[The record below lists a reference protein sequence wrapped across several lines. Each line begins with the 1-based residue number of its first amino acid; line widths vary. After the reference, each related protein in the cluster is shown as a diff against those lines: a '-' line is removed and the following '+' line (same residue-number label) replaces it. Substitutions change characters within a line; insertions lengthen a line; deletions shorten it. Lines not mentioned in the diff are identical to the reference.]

1 MEKTTQYTSIQNSYS
16 FQTMNINNINNN
28 PNVFKTNTQNNCKN
42 KSKSYSKGNKKNYKH
57 LLSDLQKTYDINMD
71 IIKNFY
77 RTTTTVNTLL
87 NKDNDI
93 ISHIDKLNKIYL
105 KKKELVNK
113 VKERKS
119 KLLIELQ
126 IFAEK
131 KRKNEEIKDAYDEKI
146 MENMDN
152 VDSKEELIKKVQKRL
167 KEVEI
172 YVHKQGLDLP
182 DKNKVKFYQA
192 FYINDFLD
200 VNNELSRKKDLLT
213 KSIEKIG
220 NDIANV
226 TEENKSLNPWGKGSH
241 IQSKKDIEEENLKK
255 KEEKKLNKYIER
267 YEAKIQLMNSKINIL
282 KSAYEKIT
290 ATSFGKKNM
299 NLSKKNVKV
308 RNVAFKK
315 LNPGKLCD
323 KRNKNEVRIDTEESV
338 NNRAKNNDD
347 ANNRLNSFL
356 DFSTLLNNKNDDG
369 KMDDISKDGGDVLTK
384 SNLWDIS
391 AINVKDT
398 SFIGKK

>member
-16 FQTMNINNINNN
+16 FQTMNINNNANI
-28 PNVFKTNTQNNCKN
+28 FKTSMRSGGKI
-42 KSKSYSKGNKKNYKH
+42 KSKSFSKGYKKNYKH
-57 LLSDLQKTYDINMD
+57 LLSDLEKTYDINID

-93 ISHIDKLNKIYL
+93 ITHINTLNKIYH

-113 VKERKS
+113 VKEKKS

-131 KRKNEEIKDAYDEKI
+131 KRKNEEAKECYDEKI

-152 VDSKEELIKKVQKRL
+152 IDSKEELIKKVQKRL

-172 YVHKQGLDLP
+172 YVHKQGINLQ
-182 DKNKVKFYQA
+182 DKNREKYYQN
-192 FYINDFLD
+192 FYISDFLD
-200 VNNELSRKKDLLT
+200 VNNEFSRKKFLLT

-220 NDIANV
+220 NQIANV
-226 TEENKSLNPWGKGSH
+226 TEENKTYKSREKVASPR
-241 IQSKKDIEEENLKK
+241 QSKLDLEEENFKK
-255 KEEKKLNKYIER
+255 KEEKKINKYIVQ

-290 ATSFGKKNM
+290 EISFGKKNM
-299 NLSKKNVKV
+299 NLSKKNVRV
-308 RNVAFKK
+308 RNINYKK
-315 LNPGKLCD
+315 LNPGKLLD
-323 KRNKNEVRIDTEESV
+323 KRDKNEVKIDNDGSAIF
-338 NNRAKNNDD
+338 NIKNNDD
-347 ANNRLNSFL
+347 INNRMSSFFNL
-356 DFSTLLNNKNDDG
+356 STLNNKNEDG
-369 KMDDISKDGGDVLTK
+369 KINDTSKEGGDFNVLTK
-384 SNLWDIS
+384 SNIWDIS
-391 AINVKDT
+391 AINAKDI
-398 SFIGKK
+398 SYIDKK

>member
-226 TEENKSLNPWGKGSH
+226 TEENKSLNPWGKGLFRS
-241 IQSKKDIEEENLKK
+241 
-255 KEEKKLNKYIER
+255 
-267 YEAKIQLMNSKINIL
+267 
-282 KSAYEKIT
+282 
-290 ATSFGKKNM
+290 
-299 NLSKKNVKV
+299 
-308 RNVAFKK
+308 
-315 LNPGKLCD
+315 
-323 KRNKNEVRIDTEESV
+323 
-338 NNRAKNNDD
+338 
-347 ANNRLNSFL
+347 
-356 DFSTLLNNKNDDG
+356 
-369 KMDDISKDGGDVLTK
+369 
-384 SNLWDIS
+384 
-391 AINVKDT
+391 
-398 SFIGKK
+398 

>member
-16 FQTMNINNINNN
+16 FQTMNINNNA
-28 PNVFKTNTQNNCKN
+28 NVFKTSMRSGGKI
-42 KSKSYSKGNKKNYKH
+42 KSKSFSKGYKKNYKH
-57 LLSDLQKTYDINMD
+57 LLSDLEKTYDINID

-93 ISHIDKLNKIYL
+93 ITHINTLNKIYH

-113 VKERKS
+113 VKEKKS

-131 KRKNEEIKDAYDEKI
+131 KRKNEEAKECYDEKI

-152 VDSKEELIKKVQKRL
+152 IDSKEELIKKVQKRL

-172 YVHKQGLDLP
+172 YVHKQGINLQ
-182 DKNKVKFYQA
+182 DKNREKYYQN
-192 FYINDFLD
+192 FYISDFLD
-200 VNNELSRKKDLLT
+200 VNNEFSRKKFLLT

-220 NDIANV
+220 NQIANV
-226 TEENKSLNPWGKGSH
+226 TEENKTYKSREKVASPR
-241 IQSKKDIEEENLKK
+241 QSKIDLEEENFKK
-255 KEEKKLNKYIER
+255 KEEKKINKYIEQ

-290 ATSFGKKNM
+290 EISFGKKNM
-299 NLSKKNVKV
+299 NLSKKNVRV
-308 RNVAFKK
+308 RNINYKK
-315 LNPGKLCD
+315 LNPGKLLD
-323 KRNKNEVRIDTEESV
+323 KRDKNEVKIDNDGSAFF
-338 NNRAKNNDD
+338 NIKNNDEI
-347 ANNRLNSFL
+347 NNRMSSFFNL
-356 DFSTLLNNKNDDG
+356 STLNNKNEDG
-369 KMDDISKDGGDVLTK
+369 KINDTSKEGGDFNVLTK
-384 SNLWDIS
+384 SNIWDIS
-391 AINVKDT
+391 AINAKDI
-398 SFIGKK
+398 SYIDKK

>member
-16 FQTMNINNINNN
+16 FQTMNINNNA
-28 PNVFKTNTQNNCKN
+28 NVFKTSMRSGGKI
-42 KSKSYSKGNKKNYKH
+42 KSKSFSKGYKKNYKH
-57 LLSDLQKTYDINMD
+57 LLSDLEKTYDINID

-93 ISHIDKLNKIYL
+93 ITHINTLNKIYH

-113 VKERKS
+113 VKEKKS

-131 KRKNEEIKDAYDEKI
+131 KRKNEEAKECYDEKI

-152 VDSKEELIKKVQKRL
+152 IDSKEELIKKVQKRL

-172 YVHKQGLDLP
+172 YVHKQGINLQ
-182 DKNKVKFYQA
+182 DKNREKYYQN
-192 FYINDFLD
+192 FYISDFLD
-200 VNNELSRKKDLLT
+200 VNNEFSRKKFLLT

-220 NDIANV
+220 NQIANV
-226 TEENKSLNPWGKGSH
+226 TEENKTYKSREKVPSPR
-241 IQSKKDIEEENLKK
+241 QSKVDLEEENFKK
-255 KEEKKLNKYIER
+255 KEEKKINKYIVQ

-290 ATSFGKKNM
+290 EISFGKKNM
-299 NLSKKNVKV
+299 NLSKKNVRV
-308 RNVAFKK
+308 RNINYKK
-315 LNPGKLCD
+315 LNPGKLLD
-323 KRNKNEVRIDTEESV
+323 KRDKNEVKIDNDGSAFF
-338 NNRAKNNDD
+338 NIKNNDEI
-347 ANNRLNSFL
+347 NNRMSSFFNL
-356 DFSTLLNNKNDDG
+356 STLNNKNEDG
-369 KMDDISKDGGDVLTK
+369 KINDTSKEGGDFNVLTK
-384 SNLWDIS
+384 SNIWDIS
-391 AINVKDT
+391 AINAKDI
-398 SFIGKK
+398 SYIDKK

>member
-16 FQTMNINNINNN
+16 FQTMNINNNA
-28 PNVFKTNTQNNCKN
+28 NVFKTSMRSGGKI
-42 KSKSYSKGNKKNYKH
+42 KSKSFSKGYKKNYKH
-57 LLSDLQKTYDINMD
+57 LLSDLEKTYDINID

-93 ISHIDKLNKIYL
+93 ITHINTLNKIYH

-113 VKERKS
+113 VKEKKS

-131 KRKNEEIKDAYDEKI
+131 KRKNEEAKECYDEKI

-152 VDSKEELIKKVQKRL
+152 IDSKEELIKKVQKRL

-172 YVHKQGLDLP
+172 YVHKQGINLQ
-182 DKNKVKFYQA
+182 DKNREKYYQN
-192 FYINDFLD
+192 FYISDFLD
-200 VNNELSRKKDLLT
+200 VNNEFSRKKFLLT

-220 NDIANV
+220 NQIANV
-226 TEENKSLNPWGKGSH
+226 TEENKTYKSREKVASPR
-241 IQSKKDIEEENLKK
+241 QSKVDLEEENFKK
-255 KEEKKLNKYIER
+255 KEEKKINKYIVQ

-290 ATSFGKKNM
+290 EISFGKKNM
-299 NLSKKNVKV
+299 NLSKKNVRV
-308 RNVAFKK
+308 RNINYKK
-315 LNPGKLCD
+315 LNPGKLLD
-323 KRNKNEVRIDTEESV
+323 KRDKNEVKIDNDGSAFF
-338 NNRAKNNDD
+338 NIKNNDEI
-347 ANNRLNSFL
+347 NNRMSSFFNL
-356 DFSTLLNNKNDDG
+356 STLNNKNEDG
-369 KMDDISKDGGDVLTK
+369 KINDTSKEGGDFNVLTK
-384 SNLWDIS
+384 SNIWDIS
-391 AINVKDT
+391 AINAKDI
-398 SFIGKK
+398 SYIDKK

>member
-16 FQTMNINNINNN
+16 FQTMNINNNA
-28 PNVFKTNTQNNCKN
+28 NVFKTSMRSGGKI
-42 KSKSYSKGNKKNYKH
+42 KSKSFSKGYKKNYKH
-57 LLSDLQKTYDINMD
+57 LLSDLEKTYDINID

-93 ISHIDKLNKIYL
+93 ITHINTLNKIYH

-113 VKERKS
+113 VKEKKS

-131 KRKNEEIKDAYDEKI
+131 KRKNEEAKECYDEKI

-152 VDSKEELIKKVQKRL
+152 IDSKEELIKKVQKRL

-172 YVHKQGLDLP
+172 YVHKQGINLQ
-182 DKNKVKFYQA
+182 DKNREKYYQN
-192 FYINDFLD
+192 FYISDFLD
-200 VNNELSRKKDLLT
+200 VNNEFSRKKFLLT

-220 NDIANV
+220 NQIANV
-226 TEENKSLNPWGKGSH
+226 TEENKTYKSREKVPSPR
-241 IQSKKDIEEENLKK
+241 QSKVDLEEENFKK
-255 KEEKKLNKYIER
+255 KEEKKINKYIVQ

-290 ATSFGKKNM
+290 EISFGKKNM
-299 NLSKKNVKV
+299 NLSKKNVRV
-308 RNVAFKK
+308 RNINYKK
-315 LNPGKLCD
+315 LNPGKLLD
-323 KRNKNEVRIDTEESV
+323 KRDKNEVKIDNDGSAIF
-338 NNRAKNNDD
+338 NIKNNDD
-347 ANNRLNSFL
+347 INNRMSSFFNL
-356 DFSTLLNNKNDDG
+356 STLNNKNEDG
-369 KMDDISKDGGDVLTK
+369 KINDTSKEGGDFNVLTK
-384 SNLWDIS
+384 SNIWDIS
-391 AINVKDT
+391 AINAKDI
-398 SFIGKK
+398 SYIDKK